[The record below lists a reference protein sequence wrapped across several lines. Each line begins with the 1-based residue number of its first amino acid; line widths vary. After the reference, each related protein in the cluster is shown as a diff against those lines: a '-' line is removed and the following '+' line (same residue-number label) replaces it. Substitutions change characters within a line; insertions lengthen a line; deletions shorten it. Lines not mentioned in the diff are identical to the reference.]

1 MPAPRSKN
9 VELLSRPTGSTQTQ
23 QEQLAHRQVL
33 RGGTSPF
40 VDQPEAQPLDT
51 SVTVSCT
58 CCSPPRRF
66 VGTAGKTAE
75 EWLARHAEGLT
86 VGRAAREAVNAER
99 RRKSYAK
106 QADLTTRP
114 SARGAFA
121 GPDTERAGV

>member
-1 MPAPRSKN
+1 
-9 VELLSRPTGSTQTQ
+9 
-23 QEQLAHRQVL
+23 
-33 RGGTSPF
+33 
-40 VDQPEAQPLDT
+40 
-51 SVTVSCT
+51 VSCT

-106 QADLTTRP
+106 QAGLTTRP
-114 SARGAFA
+114 SAGPRPEGHSLDRIRKGLGYKPSNVKWSDAFEQ
-121 GPDTERAGV
+121 GRNRRTTKLTEAAKANDPPAT